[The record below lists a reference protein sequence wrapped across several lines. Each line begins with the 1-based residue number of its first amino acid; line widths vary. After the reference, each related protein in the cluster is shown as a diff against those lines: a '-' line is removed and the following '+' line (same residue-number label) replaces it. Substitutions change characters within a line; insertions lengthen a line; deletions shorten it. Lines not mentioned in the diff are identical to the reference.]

1 MNTPIT
7 RNDACI
13 LFHNRDEMTK
23 VKLDRVAYFEA
34 DGNYTNVVFLNGFKV
49 NILISL
55 SAIEP
60 IIDETLR
67 GKVQPF
73 VRIGKRYIVN
83 TTTICHINTLRQHLV
98 LTDYISD
105 KIFTL
110 SISKEALKNLKEL
123 FKNESSSWK

>member
-1 MNTPIT
+1 MNTPIK

-23 VKLDRVAYFEA
+23 VRLDRVAYFES
-34 DGNYTNVVFLNGFKV
+34 DGNYTNVVFLNGYKASV
-49 NILISL
+49 LISL

-83 TTTICHINTLRQHLV
+83 TTAICHINTLKQHLV

-123 FKNESSSWK
+123 YKSESSLWK